1 MVDSKKTDT
10 AKATAKAVPKSTET
24 APRTTSAAPAQTTK
38 ADGTP
43 TADTR
48 TSTARTAEPRTATTT
63 ESRPA
68 AREQD
73 KAQTDPA
80 QSVAYDQ
87 GRAARAHGISKD
99 DAPYTAGTSEL
110 TAWQKGYKFE
120 QDNERG

>member
-1 MVDSKKTDT
+1 MATKKTT
-10 AKATAKAVPKSTET
+10 AAKAAPKSTADSKATA
-24 APRTTSAAPAQTTK
+24 TK

-43 TADTR
+43 TAAAPK
-48 TSTARTAEPRTATTT
+48 STTAEPRTATTT

-80 QSVAYDQ
+80 QSIAYDQ

-99 DAPYTAGTSEL
+99 DAPYTADTAEL
-110 TAWQKGYKFE
+110 AAWQKGYKFE
-120 QDNERG
+120 QDNERT